1 MGNVALEDEWAS
13 LQKAEESIQV
23 PGGKAGAMPGPASG
37 NFNQEQGEAAD

>member
-13 LQKAEESIQV
+13 LQKARDSIQV

-37 NFNQEQGEAAD
+37 NFNQEQRKATD